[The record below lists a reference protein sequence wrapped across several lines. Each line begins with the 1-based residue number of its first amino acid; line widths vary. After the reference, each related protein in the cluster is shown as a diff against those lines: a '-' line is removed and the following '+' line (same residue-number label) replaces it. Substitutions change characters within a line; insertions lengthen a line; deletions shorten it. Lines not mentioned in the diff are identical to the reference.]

1 MQRIVMT
8 ALLAGALAGIAV
20 FALHMWQT
28 TPMILEAEVFENG
41 TPAPTHAHA
50 AGEAA
55 GHAHAAAA
63 DDDAWPAPGLERN
76 AYSLLADV
84 VTAIGFGFLLV
95 GAMAIFGRNVDWQAG
110 VIWGLCGFAAFFV
123 SPALG
128 APPELPGMVAAELGE
143 RQTWW
148 LATAA
153 AATVAMGLIFFA
165 PGLLWNAV
173 AALLLIAPHAIGAPH
188 PVMEPGN
195 VPAELAAQ
203 FAVASL
209 VVNGLF
215 WMALGGF
222 SGYFYERFGNA

>member
-1 MQRIVMT
+1 MQRIVLT

-41 TPAPTHAHA
+41 TPAPAHAHGT
-50 AGEAA
+50 GEAA

-165 PGLLWNAV
+165 PGLLWKAV

>member
-8 ALLAGALAGIAV
+8 ALLAGALAGLAV
-20 FALHMWQT
+20 FALHQWQT
-28 TPMILEAEVFENG
+28 TPMILEAEVFESG
-41 TPAPTHAHA
+41 MPAHDHGAQQ
-50 AGEAA
+50 GA
-55 GHAHAAAA
+55 GHAHAEAAA
-63 DDDAWPAPGLERN
+63 DDEAWPAPGLERS

-84 VTAIGFGFLLV
+84 LTAIGFGFLLV
-95 GAMAIFGRNVDWQAG
+95 GAMAISGRHVDWQAG
-110 VIWGLCGFAAFFV
+110 VVWGLCGFAAFFV

-165 PGLLWNAV
+165 PGVLWKAV

-222 SGYFYERFGNA
+222 SGYFYDRFGNA